1 MSRADDIRLVRRA
14 REGDS
19 DAFRQLFDR
28 HHKRLYNYMVYAVNE
43 TGDAADLTQMTFIK
57 AWENLP
63 RLRNPNAFVTW
74 LHRIAVNVVKDYA
87 RKRKDSPM
95 TDIIEDYTTEP
106 LQPPDPATSDPETVV
121 ADKQR
126 GNAVRQAVSSLP
138 DKHRDVV
145 VMHHLEG
152 MEITQIA
159 QVLGVAEGTVLSR
172 LARARETLKRKL
184 RRLVDEPPEVG

>member
-1 MSRADDIRLVRRA
+1 MSRADDTRLVRRA
-14 REGDS
+14 QEGDS
-19 DAFRQLFDR
+19 DAFRVLFDR
-28 HHKRLYNYMVYAVNE
+28 HHNRLYNYMVYAVNE
-43 TGDAADLTQMTFIK
+43 AGDAADLTQTTFIK

-63 RLRNPNAFVTW
+63 RLKNPNAFVTW

-87 RKRKDSPM
+87 RKRKDTPM
-95 TDIIEDYTTEP
+95 TDIVEDYAAEH
-106 LQPPDPATSDPETVV
+106 LDLPDSRTSNPETAV
-121 ADKQR
+121 ADKQTSDV
-126 GNAVRQAVSSLP
+126 VRQAVASLP
-138 DKHRDVV
+138 DNHRNVV

-152 MEITQIA
+152 MEIAQIA